1 VSFFF
6 VQYRACRAQRAGG
19 WLFALFRNAGLYIR
33 PSACIFTGTHV
44 RHGPGLT
51 WNVVGLEN
59 ALVTKEREWALDS
72 QRAALGVVVD
82 DSQHLGVLDCS

>member
-1 VSFFF
+1 
-6 VQYRACRAQRAGG
+6 
-19 WLFALFRNAGLYIR
+19 
-33 PSACIFTGTHV
+33 V

-59 ALVTKEREWALDS
+59 ALVKKEKEWALDS

-82 DSQHLGVLDCS
+82 VHSIWVCLLFTEGGNEKRERSGRRNAREEGSNTDPISSLCDDIVERT

>member
-1 VSFFF
+1 MHAAPSEPEDGYLRCFF
-6 VQYRACRAQRAGG
+6 
-19 WLFALFRNAGLYIR
+19 WALHTTECLY
-33 PSACIFTGTHV
+33 FTGTHV

-59 ALVTKEREWALDS
+59 ALVTKEREWALNS

-82 DSQHLGVLDCS
+82 DSQHLGVLAVHRRWK